1 MQAEGTELQ
10 GSSEPPALSGQEN
23 DDTIWD
29 IVYRSPKRLDD
40 LKAMAGEYSDKEA
53 EEKEKKYARVVSNS
67 NDGFVFILW
76 TP

>member
-1 MQAEGTELQ
+1 VNLLLSQVRDDPGATKEL
-10 GSSEPPALSGQEN
+10 EN